1 MSEKCMGHPTV
12 VVIIIRA
19 EEYMGYVCVFE
30 YRIGA
35 WAHDF
40 SCQRENENLFCIA
53 TPNVF
58 FFILN
63 SVKNYLFR
71 KKMITSTHTLS
82 LSFSPPD
89 SFCLYLNHSLK
100 SFRFS
105 RSYQFPWI
113 SVENLVKMH
122 LILIVLFSHRS
133 ANDVKNCILYH
144 FDRTDSMRNI

>member
-1 MSEKCMGHPTV
+1 MYGSSDSCCYYYKSWGIYGIC
-12 VVIIIRA
+12 
-19 EEYMGYVCVFE
+19 VCVWVSN
-30 YRIGA
+30 RCMSA
-35 WAHDF
+35 WF
-40 SCQRENENLFCIA
+40 FMSTRERKSILHRNTEC
-53 TPNVF
+53 F
-58 FFILN
+58 FFHFEF
-63 SVKNYLFR
+63 SKKLF
-71 KKMITSTHTLS
+71 ISEENDHFYSHSLS
-82 LSFSPPD
+82 LSLSPPD